1 MRRILSHTP
10 RRLQPNFLTVY
21 GLPTAPPPWY
31 HPRTMNTNLNTI
43 PAADLPKLKY
53 TIWQPLTNDWS
64 PPITFKEAQE
74 FAARDPELHACAIL
88 PSGEYTDPAPFA
100 ETYKRANVP
109 RDLETATALRQRNE
123 RVQAQRAAATAPQ
136 PSPAPAR
143 QPSAAPLP
151 RSTNQAAAIP
161 PETISLLT
169 HALRLFLCVTY
180 GTLYI
185 SAAGAIIGG
194 LASGEKTL
202 AIAGVIVAAAT
213 MILHEYL
220 TRRAD

>member
-1 MRRILSHTP
+1 MMAFIGPHFPPSLP
-10 RRLQPNFLTVY
+10 VFQPNFLTVY

-31 HPRTMNTNLNTI
+31 HPRTMNPNLNTI

-64 PPITFKEAQE
+64 PPITFEEAQE

-109 RDLETATALRQRNE
+109 RDLETATALRQRAN
-123 RVQAQRAAATAPQ
+123 RVHAQRTAARLPDTTATRA
-136 PSPAPAR
+136 SK
-143 QPSAAPLP
+143 L
-151 RSTNQAAAIP
+151 I
-161 PETISLLT
+161 ILYIL
-169 HALRLFLCVTY
+169 

-185 SAAGAIIGG
+185 TGGAAILYG
-194 LASGEKTL
+194 LLGRFRTATE
-202 AIAGVIVAAAT
+202 AIAYIIVGVAVTTAAIAAQRYT
-213 MILHEYL
+213 KKK
-220 TRRAD
+220 